1 MPTMSRAHNTSPAR
15 SPWAFA
21 SASNSRSR
29 GPGTSPR
36 TGPADGSPDGTDG
49 TSFLEVAQSVA
60 AGFIGV
66 QSSRNRERDFT
77 RGRPLHFV
85 VGGLVG
91 TALFLLAV
99 YLFVRVLL
107 ATA

>member
-1 MPTMSRAHNTSPAR
+1 MSRSGDGGDDANRTAAR
-15 SPWAFA
+15 ESMSDA
-21 SASNSRSR
+21 
-29 GPGTSPR
+29 
-36 TGPADGSPDGTDG
+36 GPADDGPADRADGSGTRP
-49 TSFLEVAQSVA
+49 LEVIQSVL

-77 RGRPLHFV
+77 RGKPLHFI
-85 VGGLVG
+85 VGGLIG

-99 YLFVRVLL
+99 YLFVRVLI